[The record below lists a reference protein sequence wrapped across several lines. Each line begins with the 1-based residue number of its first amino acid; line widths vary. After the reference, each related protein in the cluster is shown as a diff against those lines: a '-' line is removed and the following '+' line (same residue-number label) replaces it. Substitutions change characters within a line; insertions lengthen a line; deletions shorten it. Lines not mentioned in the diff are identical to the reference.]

1 MDFVRLQYFMA
12 VANAQ
17 SYTKAAAALNL
28 SQPTLSR
35 QVQLLEAEV
44 GQALLERHG
53 RGVRLT
59 ESGLAM
65 LTHARNIHAAVETA
79 KADMAERLSSPRGKI
94 RVGLPPLIA
103 SLITPDLVQ
112 QFLLACPDAS
122 IIVEESLSIRLREWL
137 MADRLDV
144 AVLFDPLH
152 TAQLLIE
159 PLTREALVLISTREL
174 PEKVKVAQLVDY
186 PLVLPSRPQALRV
199 IFDEAVE
206 DQQLPLRIVAEVD
219 SIKMV
224 LSLVARNVGCSVVPA
239 SAIKTWPAPEPVY
252 KAQVVHPVIRNRIV
266 LATPAA
272 RPSNRLV
279 KAVNTIIKQ
288 LVKQHF

>member
-28 SQPTLSR
+28 AQPTLSR

-65 LTHARNIHAAVETA
+65 LTHARSIHAAVEAA

-144 AVLFDPLH
+144 AVLFDPTH
-152 TAQLLIE
+152 SAQLLIE
-159 PLTREALVLISTREL
+159 PLVREPLVLISTREL

-199 IFDEAVE
+199 IFDQATE

-239 SAIKTWPAPEPVY
+239 SAIQTWPAP
-252 KAQVVHPVIRNRIV
+252 
-266 LATPAA
+266 
-272 RPSNRLV
+272 
-279 KAVNTIIKQ
+279 
-288 LVKQHF
+288 